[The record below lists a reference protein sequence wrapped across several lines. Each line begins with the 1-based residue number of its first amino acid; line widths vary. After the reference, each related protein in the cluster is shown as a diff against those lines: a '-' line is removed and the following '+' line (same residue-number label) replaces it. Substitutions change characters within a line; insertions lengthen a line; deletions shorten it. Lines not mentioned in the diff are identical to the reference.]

1 MRGRWSKGL
10 LPFVVVFVALAVPIL
25 WIALTRLQPPS
36 DGTLHYYASKPPR
49 GGISILRAPGP
60 LEPGDSII
68 AINGRPLR
76 EWLTSGAREHVRK
89 GDVLV
94 YSVAREPQAQHV
106 PVVLG
111 NYPLRS
117 VLPSAGGA
125 ALLLVMTFAVS
136 VVVIL
141 RRPRDPAAR
150 TLFAIP
156 VLLSV
161 GGASWP
167 FGPQIVELIRPYG
180 HLAYVGG
187 GVANA
192 LVWGAMLHLALVLPG
207 PLQLV
212 RRRPWL
218 VPLGYGLPF
227 VLYAAYLLIALPQ
240 TDDPVGRLRM
250 TLQVSLPAARTYP
263 ILLVAVVV
271 IGFFTRGSEERRRTR
286 WVWAVLG
293 GCSAV
298 YLLLGQLPQA
308 FGQAPL
314 PPQWLT
320 LVLLPIPLAVG
331 EAILRRRL
339 FDVQL
344 VFRRSL
350 VFGLLTGCLLVLY
363 LLTAYVLAKV
373 LGQTPAAL
381 AATALVALSVHPL
394 RIRLQRVV
402 GRRIFGQRHEPL
414 AVTSRLGRIDLVG
427 VPERVI
433 QQVVATLAK
442 ALRLSYCALE
452 LGTPPDDIAF
462 RAAYGAPSGTPHQLP
477 LTYAGQ
483 PLGRL
488 FLGVSPGSE
497 AFGAA
502 DERLLDE
509 LARQVGMT
517 GYTLL
522 LAAELQRSRERI
534 VGAREE
540 ERRRLRRDLHDG
552 LGASLTATAIQ
563 LEIAR
568 DLVSSDPDT
577 AEATLSR
584 LLDRTRQDIAAIRRL
599 VDDLRP
605 PALDQLGLVQAI
617 RERATYFSRPGGEG
631 ETPLNVSVEAQG
643 DFGHL
648 PAAVEV
654 AAFHIVMEAVNNA
667 ARHGQA
673 TKCRIRLDARDML
686 SIEVTDNGRGLPA
699 DIQEGVGLSSMRER
713 AAEVAGSC
721 SIENIQG
728 GTVVQ
733 ARLPVS
739 PSVPNDVQHSPPGR
753 PGTGQQHHDSGTL
766 APES

>member
-1 MRGRWSKGL
+1 MALRDRRSGVRARWRKSL
-10 LPFVVVFVALAVPIL
+10 LPLVVVFVALAVPIL
-25 WIALTRLQPPS
+25 SIGLTRLLPVS
-36 DGTLHYYASKPPR
+36 DGTLHYYASKPP
-49 GGISILRAPGP
+49 GSGISILRAPDQ
-60 LEPGDSII
+60 LESGDNVL

-76 EWLTSGAREHVRK
+76 EWLTSGAIEHVRK
-89 GDVLV
+89 GDSLV
-94 YSVAREPQAQHV
+94 YSVARGRRVEHV
-106 PVVLG
+106 QVILG
-111 NYPLRS
+111 DYPLRS

-125 ALLLVMTFAVS
+125 ALLLVTTFLVA
-136 VVVIL
+136 VVVVL

-150 TLFAIP
+150 ALFAIP
-156 VLLSV
+156 VLLSM
-161 GGASWP
+161 GGTSWP
-167 FGPQIVELIRPYG
+167 FGPQIVDLIRPHG
-180 HLAYVGG
+180 HVAYLGG

-192 LVWGAMLHLALVLPG
+192 LVWGAVLHLALVLPG

-218 VPLGYGLPF
+218 IPLGYGLPF
-227 VLYAAYLLIALPQ
+227 VLYAAYLLVGLPR
-240 TDDPVGRLRM
+240 TDDPLDRLRM

-271 IGFFTRGSEERRRTR
+271 TGFFTRGGEERRRTR
-286 WVWAVLG
+286 WVWTVLG
-293 GCSAV
+293 GCSAG

-308 FGQAPL
+308 FGLAPL

-320 LVLLPIPLAVG
+320 LVLLPIPLAIG

-350 VFGLLTGCLLVLY
+350 VFGLLTGCLLALY

-373 LGQTPAAL
+373 LSQTPAAL
-381 AATALVALSVHPL
+381 VATALVALSVHPL
-394 RIRLQRVV
+394 RIRLQHVV

-414 AVTSRLGRIDLVG
+414 AVTSTLGQIELVG
-427 VPERVI
+427 APERVI
-433 QQVVATLAK
+433 QQVVVTLAK
-442 ALRLSYCALE
+442 ALRLSYSALE
-452 LGTPPDDIAF
+452 LGTPPDHIVF
-462 RAAYGAPSGTPHQLP
+462 RAAYGTPSGNPHQIP

-488 FLGVSPGSE
+488 FLGVAPGSE

-502 DERLLDE
+502 DERLLNE
-509 LARQVGMT
+509 LARQVGVT

-540 ERRRLRRDLHDG
+540 ERRRLRRDIHDG

-563 LEIAR
+563 LEITR
-568 DLVSSDPDT
+568 DLVSSDPDR
-577 AEATLSR
+577 AEATLNR

-605 PALDQLGLVQAI
+605 PALDQLGLVPAI
-617 RERATYFSRPGGEG
+617 TERATYFARPGGEG
-631 ETPLNVSVEAQG
+631 GTPLNVRVEAQG
-643 DFGHL
+643 DFDHL

-673 TKCRIRLDARDML
+673 TKPDPAGGQRDAL
-686 SIEVTDNGRGLPA
+686 
-699 DIQEGVGLSSMRER
+699 
-713 AAEVAGSC
+713 
-721 SIENIQG
+721 
-728 GTVVQ
+728 
-733 ARLPVS
+733 
-739 PSVPNDVQHSPPGR
+739 H
-753 PGTGQQHHDSGTL
+753 
-766 APES
+766 